1 MPASSPELTLSR
13 QGEGKGR
20 QGKRQWLI
28 REKPRLWKYYMRL
41 LQHVGNA
48 GGCKE
53 I

>member
-20 QGKRQWLI
+20 AKWLI
-28 REKPRLWKYYMRL
+28 REKPRLWKFHMRL
-41 LQHVGNA
+41 LQLVGNA